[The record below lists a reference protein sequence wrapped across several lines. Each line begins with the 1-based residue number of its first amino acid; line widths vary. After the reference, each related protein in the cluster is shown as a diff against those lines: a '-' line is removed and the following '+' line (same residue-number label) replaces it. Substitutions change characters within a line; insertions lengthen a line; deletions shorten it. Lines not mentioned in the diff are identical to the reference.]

1 MTGLFCSYFSTK
13 TVEIPWERPR
23 KISAKMEDPSPSDPP
38 KMDRKTSSLPS
49 MLDSEEIE
57 TLDMIR
63 SPTHVSVMSSEA
75 STMSSKS
82 EREKVEEFTL
92 RRNLEKLRVFY
103 SVLQVA
109 MSLLMGGVL
118 LTTLSE
124 ILWRVIPAG
133 KVSESIISG
142 FAGLAWLLT
151 SLTIILVSVCPTEEL
166 DIDIFVASR
175 PGLSTRFAMLP
186 LVTGGPRVLET
197 PFPRWISVAVGLT
210 LIVQGCSCCCSG
222 CRCGKAMRRW
232 LGSLSCLVSAFLLK
246 KSAFAALSCIAM
258 CQQKREN

>member
-13 TVEIPWERPR
+13 TLEIPWERPR
-23 KISAKMEDPSPSDPP
+23 KISAKMEDPSPSDPQQ
-38 KMDRKTSSLPS
+38 MDRKTSSLPS

-133 KVSESIISG
+133 KVSESIISA

-186 LVTGGPRVLET
+186 LVTGGLRALET

-246 KSAFAALSCIAM
+246 NSVFAALSCIAM